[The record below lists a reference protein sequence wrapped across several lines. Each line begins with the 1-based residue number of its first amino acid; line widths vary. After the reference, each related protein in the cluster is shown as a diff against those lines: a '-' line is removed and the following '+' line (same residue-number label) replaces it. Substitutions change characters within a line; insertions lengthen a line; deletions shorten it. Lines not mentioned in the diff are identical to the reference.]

1 MPGMKT
7 QKSEVLSIRIPYPT
21 LIGCYDI
28 HELIGESVV
37 NKAMASIVVD
47 ALTTLIDVMRE
58 ERKLPQYLNQ
68 EALIERFAEVT
79 GIAAQKTFDGPALP
93 NNEGSVNLDENFV
106 EIADTVS
113 RNVAKDPIA
122 DGDVD
127 ISGLE
132 LDEPEKPPM
141 SFTDLK
147 AAYPEDALII
157 SCEDDALKERA
168 LVETY
173 EHIQTSQYGTE
184 RAAQLL
190 EATLAIMRDASS
202 ETSEP
207 EKV

>member
-21 LIGCYDI
+21 LVGCYDI

-37 NKAMASIVVD
+37 NKAMSSIVVD
-47 ALTTLIDVMRE
+47 TLTTLIDVMRE
-58 ERKLPQYLNQ
+58 EKKLPQYLNQ

-79 GIAAQKTFDGPALP
+79 GIIGQKTFSGPALP
-93 NNEGSVNLDENFV
+93 DNEGSAKLDENFV
-106 EIADTVS
+106 ELADTVS
-113 RNVAKDPIA
+113 LSVAKDPIA

-127 ISGLE
+127 ISELE
-132 LDEPEKPPM
+132 SDEPEKQPM
-141 SFTDLK
+141 LFADLK
-147 AAYPEDALII
+147 AAYPEDVLII
-157 SCEDDALKERA
+157 SCEDDAQKERA

-173 EHIQTSQYGTE
+173 EHIPASQYGTE
-184 RAAQLL
+184 QAAQLL
-190 EATLAIMRDASS
+190 EATLAIMRGASS